1 VRVIRPIA
9 VPVDDQQQPGGRR
22 PEEGTD
28 MVSTPRSG
36 SGSGRR
42 LSSIR
47 PVQVLA
53 GAVGVIAI
61 VFIVQN
67 RHRVHIDF
75 FAFNLSAPV
84 WLVLTVMV
92 LVGVLI
98 GYLLGRRRST
108 AAKTAR
114 RASSAEPGSGVSG

>member
-1 VRVIRPIA
+1 MRGRETDPVRTVDGRSPGAGEPPGRRP
-9 VPVDDQQQPGGRR
+9 VHDQQQPGGRR
-22 PEEGTD
+22 PEEGAD
-28 MVSTPRSG
+28 MVSTPRSE
-36 SGSGRR
+36 SGSGGR

-75 FAFNLSAPV
+75 FAVNLSAPV

-98 GYLLGRRRST
+98 GYLLGRRR
-108 AAKTAR
+108 
-114 RASSAEPGSGVSG
+114 